1 MSRIRG
7 IFVNWCIVDVAYDAE
22 QLSALLAHYR
32 RVRQQVRKEYNRLGN
47 TAPNRQERWH
57 KACLKVLGPD
67 YCSLGNQ
74 VERAVGLYCIALY
87 LRFQASL
94 AAFRS
99 LLRGVTTLA
108 DLGRRYPTLKKA
120 SSYKKVHELWFVY
133 RASVDG
139 RDSPAA
145 RQLKSLRP
153 DYFKCE
159 SIEVQGRKFPMNP
172 VFGNLGVAEK
182 DFLRYASALKDFAKV
197 IQRQLPI
204 P

>member
-1 MSRIRG
+1 MRYPRG
-7 IFVNWCIVDVAYDAE
+7 IFVNSCIVDVAYDTE
-22 QLSALLAHYR
+22 QLAALLAHYR
-32 RVRQQVRKEYNRLGN
+32 KLGQEVRSEYNRLGH
-47 TAPNRQERWH
+47 TSSDKRERWH
-57 KACLKVLGPD
+57 KARLKVLGPD

-74 VERAVGLYCIALY
+74 VERAAGLYCVGLY
-87 LRFQASL
+87 LRFQAL
-94 AAFRS
+94 LTAFRS
-99 LLRGVTTLA
+99 LRGVTTLA
-108 DLGRRYPTLKKA
+108 DLVKRYPALKKA
-120 SSYKKVHELWFVY
+120 SSYKKVHELGLVY

-145 RQLKSLRP
+145 KQLKSLRP

-159 SIEVQGRKFPMNP
+159 SIEVQGRKFPMDP

-182 DFLRYASALKDFAKV
+182 DFLRYASALKDFARV